1 VRTRSGNRSQYAAPG
16 NVYRTRDGRW
26 AFHYDP
32 AIGDGFRA
40 ASAQPSP
47 PLWPFYEAI
56 RCPVRVIR
64 GASSDILSEQTAQE
78 MTRRGPKARVA
89 VIPEVGHAP
98 ISAPRRPQLRHVP
111 SVSTMALDPF
121 PVELHRPEMDVRL
134 RDVVTSADGL
144 PMAAG
149 VMSLRQGSFPWTLDY
164 DEIEYVLEGELHITS
179 GGEVGV
185 GRPGD
190 IIAVRK
196 GSSITF
202 GTPSWA
208 RFLYVTYP
216 ADWAGAS

>member
-1 VRTRSGNRSQYAAPG
+1 MSRRFHTVDDVLRLARTGATEVVVAPG
-16 NVYRTRDGRW
+16 DLLTPLARDVASERGIRVVLGSL
-26 AFHYDP
+26 P
-32 AIGDGFRA
+32 AGDTE
-40 ASAQPSP
+40 P
-47 PLWPFYEAI
+47 
-56 RCPVRVIR
+56 
-64 GASSDILSEQTAQE
+64 
-78 MTRRGPKARVA
+78 RGPRT
-89 VIPEVGHAP
+89 
-98 ISAPRRPQLRHVP
+98 PRLLHVP
-111 SVSTMALDPF
+111 GVNTAPLAPF

-134 RDVVTSADGL
+134 LDVLTAAHGM

-164 DEIEYVLEGELHITS
+164 DEVEYVIEGELHITTADQLA
-179 GGEVGV
+179 V

-190 IIAVRK
+190 VIAVPK